1 MDTFMSWYKEDVAAA
16 LKQRDNCP
24 YEPETVFYGSST
36 FTLWPEMY
44 QEFEEFKPL
53 NLGFGGS
60 TLMACNAFFEQIIAP
75 LQKPQRLLLYA
86 GDNDLGDGVDANTVF
101 KNYLLFKSK
110 LRYHFQDTRFYFVSI
125 KPSIERFGIVDKI
138 IATNKLIKENIDAST
153 GNDYYIDIFNDMLDA
168 HGKPVRNLFEADGLH
183 LSSLGYE
190 IWKEAILSQLM
201 LTEQLTSLSC

>member
-16 LKQRDNCP
+16 INQREHCP

-36 FTLWPEMY
+36 FTLWPDLY

-75 LQKPQRLLLYA
+75 LKKPKSLLLYA
-86 GDNDLGDGVDANTVF
+86 GDNDLGDGVDANTVY

-110 LRYHFQDTRFYFVSI
+110 LRYHFQDIPFYFISI

-138 IATNKLIKENIDAST
+138 VATNKLIKENIDASS

-168 HGKPVRNLFEADGLH
+168 HGKPVRKLFEGDGLH

-190 IWKEAILSQLM
+190 IWKEAIMSKLM
-201 LTEQLTSLSC
+201 LKKQLTSLAY